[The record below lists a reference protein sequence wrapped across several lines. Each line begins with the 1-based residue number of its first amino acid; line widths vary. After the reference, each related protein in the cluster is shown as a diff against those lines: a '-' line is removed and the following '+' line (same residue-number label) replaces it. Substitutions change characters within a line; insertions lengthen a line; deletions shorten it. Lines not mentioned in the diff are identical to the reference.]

1 MFLQKH
7 SPDRQRVN
15 NRLLIVVGAALLAAG
30 CGGGDAP
37 KTPLARIGNRT
48 LTAEEVKAS
57 LRSDVEP
64 SHAQTRQ
71 YLQRWIA
78 DELVYREAVNQG
90 LDQSEAIT
98 THLEDVRRR
107 LAINALLEK
116 EVFSLTAAEIS
127 ADSIRAYYEAHKS
140 EFVLKQDVALVSFV
154 LFGNRDAATSFRNSV
169 MKGGAWDSSI
179 VASGSAVQAH
189 VDSAY
194 HTQQSLRPAELWRVA
209 SGLTGS
215 DPSFPIN
222 TSDGYYVLRVWNTL
236 KQGQAA
242 DLVSVEGDIRHRLT
256 VEQRRTRYE
265 AFIES
270 LRSRQPIEVY
280 LQSVPD
286 DSLSGKQSD

>member
-1 MFLQKH
+1 
-7 SPDRQRVN
+7 VN
-15 NRLLIVVGAALLAAG
+15 SRLVIVVGAALLAAG

-57 LRSDVEP
+57 LRSDAEP
-64 SHAQTRQ
+64 SQAQMQQ

-98 THLEDVRRR
+98 AHIEEIRRR

-116 EVFSLTAAEIS
+116 EIFSASAADIS
-127 ADSIRAYYEAHKS
+127 ADSVREYYDTHKP
-140 EFVLKQDVALVSFV
+140 EFILKQDAALVSFV
-154 LFGNRDAATSFRNSV
+154 LFGDRDAATAFRNSV
-169 MKGGAWDSSI
+169 MKGAAWDSSI
-179 VASGSAVQAH
+179 VAAGSAGQAH

-209 SGLTGS
+209 SGLTGG

-222 TSDGYYVLRVWNTL
+222 TSDGYYVLKVWNMQ
-236 KQGQAA
+236 KQGQTA
-242 DLVSVEGDIRHRLT
+242 DLVSVERDIRHRLT
-256 VEQRRTRYE
+256 VEQRRKRYE

-280 LQSVPD
+280 LQFAPE
-286 DSLSGKQSD
+286 DSLSGQRSD